1 MNTTKNIVGYRGH
14 RTLLLVAGTTLAAA
28 TFLAGCS
35 MGSPESTVTPS
46 SPTPTQSETA
56 SGTSSEQS
64 ESSTDNSEGSGE
76 GAAALQGVAVTAQ
89 EAGVVALDAQA
100 DGRVVEI
107 ELEYSGGKAVWEVKV
122 VSAEGSTEVL
132 VDVSTGQVVGEKDRS
147 TRPDSEAL
155 ARLDSAKLDFAQAIG
170 LILAEAP
177 GEEITEISLD
187 TDRGT
192 VTWEAE
198 LVTAGNQKR
207 EIYIDAVTGDVL
219 KNEIDD

>member
-1 MNTTKNIVGYRGH
+1 M
-14 RTLLLVAGTTLAAA
+14 
-28 TFLAGCS
+28 
-35 MGSPESTVTPS
+35 
-46 SPTPTQSETA
+46 
-56 SGTSSEQS
+56 
-64 ESSTDNSEGSGE
+64 
-76 GAAALQGVAVTAQ
+76 
-89 EAGVVALDAQA
+89 
-100 DGRVVEI
+100 
-107 ELEYSGGKAVWEVKV
+107 

>member
-1 MNTTKNIVGYRGH
+1 M
-14 RTLLLVAGTTLAAA
+14 
-28 TFLAGCS
+28 
-35 MGSPESTVTPS
+35 
-46 SPTPTQSETA
+46 
-56 SGTSSEQS
+56 
-64 ESSTDNSEGSGE
+64 
-76 GAAALQGVAVTAQ
+76 
-89 EAGVVALDAQA
+89 ALDAQA

-155 ARLDSAKLDFAQAIG
+155 ARLDSAKLDFAQAID